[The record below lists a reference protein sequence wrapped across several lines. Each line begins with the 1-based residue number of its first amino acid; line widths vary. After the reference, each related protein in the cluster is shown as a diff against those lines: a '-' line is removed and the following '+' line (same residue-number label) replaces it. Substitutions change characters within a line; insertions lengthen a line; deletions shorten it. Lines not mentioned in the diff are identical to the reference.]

1 MSQNYPSIFAA
12 CGSVTGATG
21 AAVWAA
27 GCATAGGTGGG
38 TPGIY
43 TLTLD
48 QGCDATQSGV
58 ICTVRGAT
66 LATIEVV
73 QTSDTVKTVTTRDI
87 AAAVQDTDFD
97 FMVLKSPLS

>member
-1 MSQNYPSIFAA
+1 MSQNYPSIIGAL
-12 CGSVTGATG
+12 GSVTGATG
-21 AAVWAA
+21 VAVWTA
-27 GCATAGGTGGG
+27 GAATARTGKGV
-38 TPGIY
+38 Y

-48 QGCDATQSGV
+48 TPADATACAV
-58 ICTVRGAT
+58 LCTVRGAV

-97 FMVLKSPLS
+97 FLVLRAPLS